1 MSNCDRKRGLTTII
15 ANLKQQKFKAEGKLV
30 IHVYFFFSLSK
41 VSRVSSGR
49 QAGEHSAHFRSQPC
63 ISAGRVLLSVLYS
76 AFRRYHHAHRWPLMF
91 LFLKKKKKGL
101 CMVHIT
107 VITSSA
113 DVDVGRIFLLRLRV
127 YVMRSCNFSFPV
139 GFDLSCISA
148 RCYYSVLY
156 RTIWKLELEMDVKIF
171 Q

>member
-1 MSNCDRKRGLTTII
+1 MLLRTIHKKKIFFSNMSNCDRKRGLTTII

-91 LFLKKKKKGL
+91 LFLKKKKKRFMHGAHHGNHKL
-101 CMVHIT
+101 SRRRRRKDISF
-107 VITSSA
+107 TSPG
-113 DVDVGRIFLLRLRV
+113 V
-127 YVMRSCNFSFPV
+127 
-139 GFDLSCISA
+139 
-148 RCYYSVLY
+148 CYAIV
-156 RTIWKLELEMDVKIF
+156 
-171 Q
+171 